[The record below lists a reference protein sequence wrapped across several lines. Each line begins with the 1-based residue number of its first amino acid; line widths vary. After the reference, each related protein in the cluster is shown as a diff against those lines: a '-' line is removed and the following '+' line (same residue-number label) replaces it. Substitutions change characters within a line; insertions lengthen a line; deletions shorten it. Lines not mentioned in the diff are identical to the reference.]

1 MSPTTDNFIH
11 SLVEM
16 SKAFEELPSVKSEL
30 ENARTAANQLADD
43 VQHREESILK
53 LKAEL
58 EAKNETIRKVEAE
71 RDDAELRFLEL
82 DDRVGKVTK
91 KFQAA
96 LELMD
101 ETDKAIETLH
111 PQPEPQPEPVKEPTA
126 ETGYVADA
134 PIPEVVHSLDPIT
147 AHTPDSQPSGA
158 SEPSVST
165 VSTAANPSTEGQS
178 VADPTASSE
187 AGDGALQGTA
197 SPTTDAQ
204 HTDGASIQAQST
216 TAPYAGK
223 RWSEVHPRVWNKDEW
238 IAGGGTEYGWQSNS

>member
-16 SKAFEELPSVKSEL
+16 SKAFEELPSVKQELNASEQ
-30 ENARTAANQLADD
+30 ERNNLAIA
-43 VQHREESILK
+43 VQQREESILK

-96 LELMD
+96 LEAMD
-101 ETDKAIETLH
+101 ATDKAIETLH

-134 PIPEVVHSLDPIT
+134 PISEVVHSLDPIT
-147 AHTPDSQPSGA
+147 VHTPTVPTSGT
-158 SEPSVST
+158 SEPSASTAST
-165 VSTAANPSTEGQS
+165 VANPSIEGQS
-178 VADPTASSE
+178 AADPTASSE
-187 AGDGALQGTA
+187 AGDGHSPSTA
-197 SPTTDAQ
+197 TQATDAPSEASATIQ
-204 HTDGASIQAQST
+204 PSPSGPYTD
-216 TAPYAGK
+216 K
-223 RWSEVHPRVWNKDEW
+223 RWSEVHPRVWNQQEW
-238 IAGGGTEYGWQSNS
+238 LDGGGTIEGWHSNS